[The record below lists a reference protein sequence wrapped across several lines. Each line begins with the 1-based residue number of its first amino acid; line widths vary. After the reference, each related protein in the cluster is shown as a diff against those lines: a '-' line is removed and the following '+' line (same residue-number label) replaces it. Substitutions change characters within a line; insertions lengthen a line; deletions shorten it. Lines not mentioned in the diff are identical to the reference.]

1 MAETATQD
9 DSGVLF
15 KTSIFGLELEY
26 TKTDAAIDAG
36 LVAAGTLVPGAGN
49 AAMAGVAVV
58 RSGAMMIGRG
68 IMRSLFKKAATEGSE
83 FVAKTALKETAEVA
97 ATKTAQEAVKKTT
110 LSTANEDA
118 LAALV
123 KAKAAGEAERAGV
136 KAVAREATEEVAEA
150 GAKKAA
156 GAAGAKVTE
165 EAVEATSKS
174 LLSRAKDVGSIGLK
188 GLSTAWTIAKFASFP
203 FRHPILTMAGLGTAH
218 VVTGGKSSEIAWDTA
233 IATGS
238 AVKTVAPALAETVV
252 DAGLKVGDGVTGF
265 FMTGAKKGVDEIG
278 EHLPVGTPASLRAA
292 VAGAESR
299 LEGAREGAAGAVE
312 AARDEMDD
320 MGAELGPF
328 RDMIAGQLG
337 VDPKQINGKN
347 AARMMAE
354 FAGDNKL
361 ALGMGALA
369 AFTAEGGMMRKAM
382 MGLLTTVLVVAMTPF
397 LKPLLD
403 AMAPAIDSLKQNMK
417 DKLDQSTNKGQ
428 FNAASHGLTAPE
440 SAGQPVTRPA
450 PTAEAANDAP
460 AVAAFRDNGNLM
472 TNPVT
477 DVRKSGILPSMYA
490 ANRDQFALTANA

>member
-136 KAVAREATEEVAEA
+136 KAVTREATEEAAEA
-150 GAKKAA
+150 GVKTAA
-156 GAAGAKVTE
+156 GAAGTKVTE

-174 LLSRAKDVGSIGLK
+174 LLSRTGSVALDATKFTGK
-188 GLSTAWTIAKFASFP
+188 VAWNTTTFG
-203 FRHPILTMAGLGTAH
+203 FRHPILTLGGIGIANSYLDGAIGNVVWPVLGTA
-218 VVTGGKSSEIAWDTA
+218 
-233 IATGS
+233 GS
-238 AVKTVAPALAETVV
+238 AVKTVAPELVEGAV
-252 DAGLKVGDGVTGF
+252 DMSLSAGDGITKF
-265 FMTGAKKGVDEIG
+265 FMSGAEYGADKIG
-278 EHLPVGTPASLRAA
+278 EHLPFGTPASVRAA

-347 AARMMAE
+347 AARMMAD

-450 PTAEAANDAP
+450 PAAEAANDAP